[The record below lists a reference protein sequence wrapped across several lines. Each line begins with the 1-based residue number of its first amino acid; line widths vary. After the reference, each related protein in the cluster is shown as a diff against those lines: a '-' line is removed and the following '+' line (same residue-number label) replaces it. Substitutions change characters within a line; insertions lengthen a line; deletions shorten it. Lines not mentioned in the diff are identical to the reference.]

1 MKLVKTLLIFAL
13 LCLLASPAA
22 ASAPFD
28 PLTVRGPRIDKLC
41 MVIIA
46 NPDAQILAAEK
57 GDIDILSDLTR
68 PTDIDRLSQNQKLE
82 MSLAR
87 GFHAFFLLLNN
98 KSGPW
103 ADKEVRRAAA
113 LAIDRNNIV
122 RTIYSGYCEPINSWL
137 PPVSPWALPESS
149 RTIYDPAKSRA
160 ILKKLGYSWD
170 LRGLLVAPDGK
181 PLKKLK
187 LLTPLARVAPT
198 TAEMAEQIA
207 DSLHAVGFPVEVE
220 PMDFSALVA
229 KLDRKDYSMAVL
241 AWSMG
246 RNPDSLYSFYHS
258 SMDVEGGYN
267 VTGTHDKRLDA
278 ALVRLRFAKDR
289 AAAERASVECQ
300 RLLADIVPSIPIYS
314 RFSVSVI
321 SKRWKNV
328 LTTDKITADNMWTL
342 MMAEPAD
349 GKARRMNMVLAEE
362 PRSMNPFTASS
373 AYTWQ
378 VLGMIYEALLGTDP
392 FTLNDMPALA
402 ESWSVKTEGSGT
414 TARTV
419 LTFKLADGLKW
430 NDGSP
435 LTASDVKATIEFL
448 KKNEIPRYLDMVKDV
463 RSISVS
469 DGRIVVRM
477 SGVSY
482 WYLDNI
488 GGIPV
493 FPKKVLN
500 AIKDW
505 QNWNPMDKA
514 GAYGPRGLVGCGPF
528 MIDEYRP
535 GEYVM
540 MKRNPHYRM
549 LGGAK

>member
-1 MKLVKTLLIFAL
+1 MKLVKILLVIAL
-13 LCLLASPAA
+13 ACLLASQAS

-28 PLTVRGPRIDKLC
+28 PRTVRGPRIDKLC

-57 GDIDILSDLTR
+57 GDVDILSDLTR
-68 PTDIDRLSQNQKLE
+68 PTDIDRLSRNQKLE

-103 ADKEVRRAAA
+103 IDKEVRRAAA

-149 RTIYDPAKSRA
+149 RTIYDPAAARDL
-160 ILKKLGYSWD
+160 LKKLGYSWD
-170 LRGLLVAPDGK
+170 LRGILVSPDGK

-220 PMDFSALVA
+220 PMDFSALVS

-300 RLLADIVPSIPIYS
+300 RLLADIVPSVPIYS

-342 MMAEPAD
+342 MMAEPVE
-349 GKARRMNMVLAEE
+349 GKKRRMNMVLTEE

-373 AYTWQ
+373 GYTWQ
-378 VLGMIYEALLGTDP
+378 VLSMIYEALLGTDP

-402 ESWSVKTEGSGT
+402 ESWSVKTEGSGDA
-414 TARTV
+414 ARTV
-419 LTFKLADGLKW
+419 LTYKLAKGLRW

-435 LTASDVKATIEFL
+435 LTAADVKATIEFL
-448 KKNEIPRYLDMVKDV
+448 KKNEVPRYLDMVKDV
-463 RSISVS
+463 RSVSVT
-469 DGRIVVRM
+469 DGSIVVRM

-488 GGIPV
+488 GGIPI
-493 FPKKVLN
+493 FPKNVLG

-514 GAYGPRGLVGCGPF
+514 DAYGPHGLVGCGPF